1 MGERYVTIVGAVNI
15 DIIGRPKKVLNPNDS
30 NPGKTILALG
40 GVARNITENL
50 SRLGVATKFIT
61 VLGNDAYATE
71 IINSCRELD
80 INLDHS
86 LIMEGERTSTYLCI
100 NDKDGE
106 MEVAISDMEIYRH
119 LTPSYLKGKLEIIN
133 KGLACIIDTNIPKDS
148 LVFLMDNCKVPI
160 FLDTVSTS
168 KTNMIKDSLRNIHT
182 LKPNI
187 MEAEILSGMKIQTE
201 EDFHIATDIILK
213 KGVKRIF
220 MTLGPQGV
228 FYTDGINKGIIPP
241 IPTEIINVTGAGDSF
256 MAAVT
261 WAYLN
266 NLNIKESA
274 QAGLAASYICV
285 RSSITVSQDMS
296 AEKIKN
302 SMKNNWR

>member
-302 SMKNNWR
+302 IMKNNWR